1 MLNLVTVTQVSAMIR
16 ELVQSSPYLVNIW
29 VSGEVSNF
37 RLSPAGHAYLTL
49 RDADDQIACVQFRSR
64 MRRASYLPI
73 DGEAVLAHGSVGIYT
88 ARSQYQLIIDM
99 IQPAGSG
106 ELKMRFEMLKA
117 QLGLEGLFEENRKR
131 SLPAFPRLIGI
142 ATSPTGAALQDALK
156 VLDQRY
162 PLANVVVSPCLVQG
176 VEAPSQI
183 RDALER
189 LNDLTPRPDV
199 ILLVRGGGS
208 TEDLDCFNDESVA
221 RAIFGSRIPVVSGVG
236 HEIDTT
242 IADLV
247 ADSRAPTPSV
257 AAEMVTPDASDLHM
271 SVANLRGSI
280 EHYFAETLNED
291 RTALRDLLH
300 RLQLQAPS
308 RQVEMLRQRIDELAD
323 RAGRAIVHVLSGER
337 QQMSTIID
345 RLNTLNPSSVLER
358 GYSYCR
364 NETTGQFVRRADQVS
379 AGDDLAVRF
388 SVGQVKARAEKV
400 MVTNE

>member
-1 MLNLVTVTQVSAMIR
+1 
-16 ELVQSSPYLVNIW
+16 
-29 VSGEVSNF
+29 
-37 RLSPAGHAYLTL
+37 
-49 RDADDQIACVQFRSR
+49 

-176 VEAPSQI
+176 VEAPRQI

-189 LNDLTPRPDV
+189 LNDLQPRPDV
-199 ILLVRGGGS
+199 IMLVRGGGS
-208 TEDLDCFNDESVA
+208 AEDLDCFNDESVA

-257 AAEMVTPDASDLHM
+257 AAEMVTPDVSDLHM

-291 RTALRDLLH
+291 R
-300 RLQLQAPS
+300 
-308 RQVEMLRQRIDELAD
+308 D
-323 RAGRAIVHVLSGER
+323 RAARFAAQTPVASAITPGRDAKTAHR
-337 QQMSTIID
+337 
-345 RLNTLNPSSVLER
+345 
-358 GYSYCR
+358 
-364 NETTGQFVRRADQVS
+364 
-379 AGDDLAVRF
+379 
-388 SVGQVKARAEKV
+388 
-400 MVTNE
+400 